1 MREIY
6 LDNAATTKVDA
17 DVAELA
23 IELMQHCYGNPS
35 ALHKKGT
42 EAAVLLDTARK
53 QVAALLGCT
62 PQELVF
68 CSGGTEANNLA
79 LLGAARARQR
89 RGKTI
94 VVGTVE
100 HASVLQPLKY
110 LEECGWTVKRIA
122 PLPNG
127 SADIPAM
134 INAVDN
140 DTVLISAMLVNSE
153 TGSITAVDKLAAQ
166 ARRKQ
171 PGILVHCDAV
181 QGFGKLLFTVN
192 GLGSDLLTISGHKLY
207 APKGSGALYIRSG
220 VRIHNV
226 LYGGGHENGLRP
238 GTEPLPALCGMG
250 KSAQNATR
258 TQAQTFTRMQKLSEY
273 FVNKAAGI
281 NGICINSPGESSP
294 YIQNISL
301 PGWRSQ
307 ILLNY
312 LSDRGIHLSS
322 GSACA
327 KGARSRILTAMGLP
341 LERIDSALR
350 VSFCKENTPADIDAL
365 FEALGGAMRDV
376 LKNS

>member
-17 DVAELA
+17 DVAALA
-23 IELMQHCYGNPS
+23 LDLMQRCYGNPS
-35 ALHKKGT
+35 ALHKKGAD
-42 EAAVLLDTARK
+42 AAALLAAARK
-53 QVAALLGCT
+53 QVAALLGCR

-79 LLGAARARQR
+79 ILGAAYAQQR

-94 VVGTVE
+94 VAGTVE
-100 HASVLQPLKY
+100 HASVLQPLTH
-110 LEECGWTVKRIA
+110 LEENGWTVKRIP
-122 PLPNG
+122 PLPDG

-134 INAVDN
+134 IAAIDS

-153 TGSITAVDKLAAQ
+153 TGSVTAVDKLAAQ

-181 QGFGKLLFTVN
+181 QGFGKLVFTVKS
-192 GLGSDLLTISGHKLY
+192 LDADLVTVSGHKLY
-207 APKGSGALYIRSG
+207 APKGSGALYLRSG
-220 VRIHNV
+220 ARIRNV
-226 LYGGGHENGLRP
+226 LHGGGHESGLRP
-238 GTEPLPALCGMG
+238 GTEALPALCGMG
-250 KSAQNATR
+250 KSAQTALE
-258 TQAQTFTRMQKLSEY
+258 TQAQTLAHMRTLSEY
-273 FVNKAAGI
+273 FVNKTAQTDGV
-281 NGICINSPGESSP
+281 CINSPRESSP

-312 LSDRGIHLSS
+312 LSDRGIYLSS

-327 KGARSRILTAMGLP
+327 KGARSRILTAMNLP

-350 VSFCKENTPADIDAL
+350 VSFCKENTREDVDAL
-365 FEALGGAMRDV
+365 FAALGSAMRDI
-376 LKNS
+376 LKSS